1 MTLHSPM
8 FRTSLIAFAANALL
22 WTLQSQLNHYVSLW
36 QMSVFVGGL
45 AVAFAGLRL
54 GYRDGA
60 RALILT
66 GLWFDA
72 AAPVPLGTHVF
83 LFLLAQTVIF
93 SFRDRLAREEPLVGI
108 TIAAVANLLLFVA
121 LSATL
126 LHRNPA
132 PMQLAGRLI
141 ADSLISFCTVVV
153 VAGWYFGFVE
163 QLLEI
168 AGVSLRRD
176 QRSIV

>member
-1 MTLHSPM
+1 MLRAP
-8 FRTSLIAFAANALL
+8 FLVFAANALL
-22 WTLQSQLNHYVSLW
+22 WTLQSQLNHYVSSW
-36 QMSVFVGGL
+36 QLTVFSAGL
-45 AVAFAGLRL
+45 VVAFAGLRL

-83 LFLLAQTVIF
+83 LFLAAQMVVF
-93 SFRDRLAREEPLVGI
+93 MVRDRLAREEMLVGLA
-108 TIAAVANLLLFVA
+108 IAAIANLLLFVA
-121 LSATL
+121 LSAAL

-141 ADSLISFCTVVV
+141 ADSLISFCFVIIVG
-153 VAGWYFGFVE
+153 GWFFAFVE
-163 QLLEI
+163 HLLKFG
-168 AGVSLRRD
+168 GVSLRHE